1 MTCLLT
7 CQDLVQ
13 DVHRIGKF
21 GREIGGSVVN
31 ILVGKN
37 FPKIHN

>member
-13 DVHRIGKF
+13 GVHRIGKF
-21 GREIGGSVVN
+21 GGEIGGSVV
-31 ILVGKN
+31 LVGKN